1 LVFLNKET
9 GQVLAVNI
17 SEKRGIKKHNINEAY
32 IKSDWG
38 IEVDAHSGDWHRQVS
53 LLSLSS
59 VEKMRRLGAVID
71 YGDFAENLTV
81 DGIDVATLPLGTLL
95 QIGEVKMEVTQ
106 IGKECHNKACA
117 IKKQVGTCV
126 MPIEGI
132 FARTLS
138 SGWVKVGD
146 RVEVLEP

>member
-1 LVFLNKET
+1 MNTKN

-17 SEKRGIKKHNINEAY
+17 SEKRGIKKHNINEAF

-38 IEVDAHSGDWHRQVS
+38 IEVDAHAGDWHRQVS

-59 VEKMRRLGAVID
+59 VEKMRALGAEID
-71 YGDFAENLTV
+71 FGDFAENLTV
-81 DGIDVATLPLGTLL
+81 AGIDVATLPLGTRL
-95 QIGEVKMEVTQ
+95 QIGEVQMEVTQ

-132 FARTLS
+132 FARVLS
-138 SGWVKVGD
+138 SGWIKVGD
-146 RVEVLEP
+146 TIEVINQ